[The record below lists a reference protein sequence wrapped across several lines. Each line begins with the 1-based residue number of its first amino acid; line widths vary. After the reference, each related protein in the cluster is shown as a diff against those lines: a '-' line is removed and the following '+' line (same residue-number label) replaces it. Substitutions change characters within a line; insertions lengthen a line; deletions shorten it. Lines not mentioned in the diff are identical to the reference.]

1 MSNIYFLIFPLPHLQ
16 RNSGDLDLTNFSN
29 TQRINNIDIT
39 ITWIQDEDIPN
50 FYYTNEKIYS
60 EEIVL
65 LHTKLMLLTSK
76 FKLMRQV
83 EDLIAVPNSFGT
95 LY

>member
-1 MSNIYFLIFPLPHLQ
+1 MSNTYYLIFPLHHLQ
-16 RNSGDLDLTNFSN
+16 KNSRDLDLNNFSN
-29 TQRINNIDIT
+29 TQNINNIDIT
-39 ITWIQDEDIPN
+39 IKWISDENIPN

-65 LHTKLMLLTSK
+65 LHTKLMLCTSK

-83 EDLIAVPNSFGT
+83 EDLIAVPDSFGT

>member
-1 MSNIYFLIFPLPHLQ
+1 MSNTYYLIFPLPHL
-16 RNSGDLDLTNFSN
+16 RKNSRDLDLTNFSN
-29 TQRINNIDIT
+29 TQNINNIDIT
-39 ITWIQDEDIPN
+39 ITWIPDENIPN

-65 LHTKLMLLTSK
+65 LHTKLMLRTSK

-83 EDLIAVPNSFGT
+83 EDLIAVPDSFGT

>member
-1 MSNIYFLIFPLPHLQ
+1 MSNMYYLIFPLHHLQ
-16 RNSGDLDLTNFSN
+16 KNSRDLDLTNFSN
-29 TQRINNIDIT
+29 TQHINNIDIT
-39 ITWIQDEDIPN
+39 ITWIPDENIPN

-65 LHTKLMLLTSK
+65 LHTKLMLRTSK

-83 EDLIAVPNSFGT
+83 EDLIAVPDSFGT

>member
-1 MSNIYFLIFPLPHLQ
+1 MSNTYYLIFPLPHLQ
-16 RNSGDLDLTNFSN
+16 KNFRDLDLTNFSN
-29 TQRINNIDIT
+29 TQNINTVDIT
-39 ITWIQDEDIPN
+39 ITWIPDENIPN

-65 LHTKLMLLTSK
+65 LHTKLMLRTSK

-83 EDLIAVPNSFGT
+83 EDLIVVPDSFGN

>member
-1 MSNIYFLIFPLPHLQ
+1 MSNTYFLIFPLPHLQ
-16 RNSGDLDLTNFSN
+16 RNARDLDLTNFSN
-29 TQRINNIDIT
+29 TQSINNIDIT
-39 ITWIQDEDIPN
+39 ITWIPDKDIPN

-60 EEIVL
+60 EDIVL
-65 LHTKLMLLTSK
+65 VHTKLMLRTSK

-83 EDLIAVPNSFGT
+83 GDLVAVPDSFGI